1 MSINNYYSNKANTT
15 KHKQQQQQRNDEQ
28 QQRACSGGKVSHKQI
43 LNASEGGKSERTVV
57 QILLVCST
65 TLRQCGE
72 WLTATNPS
80 FPFISLT
87 SFRYFVYTLECVATL
102 LREVGAFD
110 LSRERRFRYSII
122 CSHFMADQFTIKLKL
137 HASLR
142 FNQFVCPSHLAADY
156 HFIASQYKCMEFV
169 SVCR

>member
-1 MSINNYYSNKANTT
+1 MPVKGGRAKERSYKYSSYARQHFANAENGSR
-15 KHKQQQQQRNDEQ
+15 QQ
-28 QQRACSGGKVSHKQI
+28 
-43 LNASEGGKSERTVV
+43 
-57 QILLVCST
+57 
-65 TLRQCGE
+65 TLHF
-72 WLTATNPS
+72 PS